1 MPSDT
6 PLRTA
11 SDPGLTA
18 WSQIDT
24 WIFDLD
30 NTLYPPACDLF
41 AQVDQRMCAFIA
53 AYLDVDEA
61 EAKRLQKTYYVDH
74 GTTLSGLMAVHG
86 LDPAGFL
93 DYVHDIDVSGVA
105 PDLALGQAIAALPGR
120 KVIFTNGTVAH
131 ARNVAG
137 QLGIADVF
145 DGIYD
150 IVTTDYEP
158 KPRASAYERFLAAS
172 RIEATRAAMFED
184 MARNL
189 VVPHEMGMATI
200 WVRPPL
206 PAPEETAR
214 HLRLA
219 HEGSDGPHIH
229 HATQDLTGF
238 LNGISL
244 ALSTPAK

>member
-6 PLRTA
+6 PLRPA
-11 SDPGLTA
+11 SQERPGV
-18 WSQIDT
+18 WSHIDT

-41 AQVDQRMCAFIA
+41 AQVDRRMCAFISG
-53 AYLDVDEA
+53 LLEVDEA

-105 PDLALGQAIAALPGR
+105 PNMALGQAIAALPGR

-137 QLGIADVF
+137 QLGIAPVF

-150 IVTTDYEP
+150 IVTTGYEP
-158 KPRASAYERFLAAS
+158 KPRASAYERFLAVS
-172 RIEATRAAMFED
+172 GIEAARAAMFED

-189 VVPHEMGMATI
+189 LVPHELGMTTI
-200 WVRPPL
+200 WVQPPL

-238 LNGISL
+238 LNGIAM